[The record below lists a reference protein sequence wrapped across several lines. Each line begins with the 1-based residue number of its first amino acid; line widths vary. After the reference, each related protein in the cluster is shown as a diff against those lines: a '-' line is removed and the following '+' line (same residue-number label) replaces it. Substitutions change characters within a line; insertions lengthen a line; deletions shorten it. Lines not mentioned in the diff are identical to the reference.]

1 MLTLPSTLF
10 PSTPVFRSRER
21 RDPDLALRVLARG
34 GAGEAVAAV
43 HVHRAGAANPLA
55 AGAAEGQRRVLLA
68 LDLDERVEDHRAAR
82 VEVDVERV
90 VARIFARVGVVAID
104 LELLHAGR
112 PGRSLVRAPLAL
124 DLAVLRKRE
133 IGRAHV

>member
-1 MLTLPSTLF
+1 MIRPPPISTRTDTPCPYPTLF
-10 PSTPVFRSRER
+10 RSE
-21 RDPDLALRVLARG
+21 DL
-34 GAGEAVAAV
+34 
-43 HVHRAGAANPLA
+43 
-55 AGAAEGQRRVLLA
+55 
-68 LDLDERVEDHRAAR
+68 RAAR
-82 VEVDVERV
+82 VEVDVERA

-133 IGRAHV
+133 FGHVIDRMSTRLNSSH

>member
-10 PSTPVFRSRER
+10 PSTPVFRSRQR
-21 RDPDLALRVLARG
+21 RDPDLALHVLDRG

-90 VARIFARVGVVAID
+90 VARIRSEEHTS
-104 LELLHAGR
+104 ELQ
-112 PGRSLVRAPLAL
+112 SLMRISS
-124 DLAVLRKRE
+124 AVFCLKK
-133 IGRAHV
+133 